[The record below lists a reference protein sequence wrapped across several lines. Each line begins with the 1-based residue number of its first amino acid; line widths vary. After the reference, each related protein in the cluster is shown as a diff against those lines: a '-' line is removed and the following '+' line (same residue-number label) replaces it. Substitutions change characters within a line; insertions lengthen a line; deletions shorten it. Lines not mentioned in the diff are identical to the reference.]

1 MMVAK
6 PALHFVLADTPS
18 PRGSDITFYGYG
30 YIVRGLRTVCCRPAP
45 TSKTT
50 CDGTHGLIVCCFSSF
65 RQSFQQLCPRA
76 SNGLLPPRSYLV
88 DYVRWYARSD
98 SVLLFLLQTI
108 IPTAFSSQMVVPTAI
123 NSYGLLMRNRRGDSC
138 AANSL
143 RHAKVSTARQAT
155 QNVAIPIA
163 EHPDCGL

>member
-1 MMVAK
+1 MIIG
-6 PALHFVLADTPS
+6 P
-18 PRGSDITFYGYG
+18 
-30 YIVRGLRTVCCRPAP
+30 LR
-45 TSKTT
+45 
-50 CDGTHGLIVCCFSSF
+50 DSF
-65 RQSFQQLCPRA
+65 RILVEAATRTILGTRFSEESGPPGVNDGCQARTPLCASRYTVASRLRYYLLRVWVHCPRA
-76 SNGLLPPRSYLV
+76 SNGLLPPRSYLE